1 MGCLQAWLTD
11 SHTSPALEMAQSLS
25 KPWPWPATFWSEP
38 GSPLYEIGLTIQLL
52 LCYFF
57 Q

>member
-38 GSPLYEIGLTIQLL
+38 GSPLYEIGLTILIAAAM
-52 LCYFF
+52 
-57 Q
+57 